1 MISVKIE
8 SPLLEQIKILDY
20 NIYPLDK
27 CDKKTFISIATLQ
40 KINLTEMRKKIIDQ
54 VYIINK
60 LYQRYITI
68 QKQQFD
74 NLVENY
80 SKSYSQ
86 KSNKYYRLMINNE
99 YRTINNNI
107 QTFITLQNI
116 VKQNIANYLLISKQY
131 ETFYLQN
138 YDKIK
143 SNQEVV
149 QKLEPISPTLN
160 LSIPN
165 ANYCKEDL
173 DNKVKYL
180 NNLYNETNYYKE

>member
-60 LYQRYITI
+60 LYQRCITI

-107 QTFITLQNI
+107 QTFIILQNI

>member
-107 QTFITLQNI
+107 QTFIILQNI

-160 LSIPN
+160 FSIPN

-180 NNLYNETNYYKE
+180 NNIYNETNYYKE